1 MTTISGYRFS
11 IDLDDR
17 GFSTGMRTMAKEANA
32 LKNVMRA
39 NFNELKNSE
48 GIYSAYAGKIQD
60 AQNVI
65 ETYKVAIEKAEKA
78 NESIRAEMEKTGSTS
93 DKQKEAMIRNVN
105 TIARYNNQIARLQ
118 QQQET
123 ARRAME
129 SMNIGVDRARITTEA
144 ITTSTKKF
152 AQSLN
157 ETGHFFKE
165 AKVNA
170 EGLKLQQQ
178 ALTNQFQAELRA
190 TDSQKSKLTELTTK
204 YKTTSE
210 EVERLKSKL
219 VSLRDTQ
226 ERASRTP
233 QSGLLKDTSE
243 KNIIETSNELKRQQ
257 NILNG
262 TREEIVKQNK
272 EYSNQVTKVNEV
284 GVALGRVNRSAK
296 TKTGFVSRMSQGFGN
311 FNTKLKE
318 STSHTR
324 EWASSVKQGFQTAS
338 IAAGGLAAAAGV
350 GIKMA
355 GDLQTRYKQVTNLA
369 VTGGEKEK
377 DVIKRVNEMRKDGAK
392 LSVEYAES
400 QKDIAEQYLEL
411 TKRGYT
417 TTAALGSMRT
427 MLEAS
432 KASGDSFQD
441 VVKTTSSVVDGFGL
455 RVENNAKR
463 MSDNTKRVA
472 NSIAYVA
479 DKTASGFQDLGVG
492 MAYVSTT
499 AHNVGFSVEQT
510 AAALG
515 TLSNA
520 GMEGSIAGTG
530 LRKVI
535 QSLVGPTKGAR
546 AALAEAK
553 LSVNDFKD
561 ASGKLLP
568 VSDIFKKIQG
578 HIKGMSQVQQG
589 AFFKA
594 VFGATGSQAAQVL
607 AKDAD
612 EIANLTK
619 EAENASK
626 SYGGLGYVHNLAMKN
641 MQTAQNQLKSLKM
654 AGESIAIN
662 AGAKLLPA
670 VTKVAQALNQWVIS
684 KEGQKSLGEFNK
696 GVEGVANTVDK
707 HADNII
713 KFTLG
718 VADGFKNTLM
728 FTGAVVKGIG
738 DIASKIAPVKAIF
751 DFTGGKVKDFTKWI
765 GGGSISKGIGVLTG
779 AFIATIGVL
788 KIVHKGLEGV
798 KAVSDDF
805 GTLRSWIKGDS
816 EIKVRTA
823 LMKEQ
828 LAIQKEMLQISK
840 EQAGIGSSKP
850 GDKIKGGSSSSSD
863 ALSDAIDLADTISD
877 SKSEG
882 KVVAEGAKH
891 AKWYQKGFLGKITG
905 FPGKIAS
912 KFASTKFGGKLVSAG
927 SKFAGFFKKGFSK
940 LNPKNWKIFSK
951 FGKSAAKAGEKGGVK
966 LAEGVATKASSG
978 GLLSKI
984 GLLGKGL
991 GGKLLGGIDI
1001 AFSAFDLFGQF
1012 KKPARKRDARQI
1024 GMDAGSL
1031 IGGGVG
1037 AILGSIIPGAGTAA
1051 GASLGAGI
1059 GSAVGIFLPEIS
1071 KGLDV
1076 VASLTGKVIGGVFN
1090 LAKGPVNSFL
1100 GFMDDAFHGRWSKI
1114 GTNIKKNWN
1123 GWLKDMG
1130 NGWKTFSKNVQGWWN
1145 GTVKGFQQGHGFQSM
1160 FGLWQD
1166 PKKSSNKNSSTPK
1179 GKVTSHEV
1187 KSLGGN
1193 HYSKKDIASVK
1204 EMNAA
1209 ITAYTNSLK
1218 NLKAT
1223 IKNNDPT
1230 KELKAMNKF
1239 LGSNTKGWERAAKP
1253 IKKIGDAFEYLTKF
1267 TSNMAKKDAFA
1278 TFNKDL
1284 PKLEKSLKKYVP
1296 SIKKQI
1302 EKLADALNPKGKKS
1316 ITRGSQQISEALGY
1330 VISALKNVNGPLK
1343 TTASNFYSFKK
1354 SVSSLTGKKNGVLA
1368 LQKDVEKLSK
1378 SLDSKLNKKITDLA
1392 DTLSKAKLDSQ
1403 FKAIKSPLDSIA
1415 KDFKDLSTPLK
1426 NAKDAFKQLS
1436 STMKSFASYGNQK
1449 NPLDKMVDS
1458 INSLKNVLSTAKGQ
1472 KGLASEFKD
1481 LTSAFGSS
1489 SKKGSSGFLGA
1500 IIKADKPMSSLASS
1514 FKTMDKPFKDFIGM
1528 LNKASGGKKSIFD
1541 TLADGLTKLQKVLE
1555 SGKKKNSLT
1564 KEIEDISS
1572 ALGSSKGKKTTGFI
1586 RALTDLN
1593 KPLQNVASSF
1603 SRITKPITA
1612 LNKSMILF
1620 KGKKNPL
1627 QSMADG
1633 FKALNKELITKG
1645 KDSLVTKLEDIGKVF
1660 EGKKKSKGLATEI
1673 NDTVKPLKSMVTY
1686 FSKLTKPLDE
1696 DTRGLKKFKDLLS
1709 YFTGKNLGFKGLRA
1723 DVEEL
1728 TDTLKK
1734 NPFGTILSKQA
1745 RIANEGLSK
1754 YNFAVRF
1761 QLYVDLTLALTNSF
1775 AKKFASA
1782 WKRAWSPL
1790 NKTAS
1795 NALTKVRK
1803 TQSSFESKALSS
1815 FKSFGSRLKSTF
1827 SSAMNALPGIAS
1839 NAMRQIVSRLN
1850 AGIGG
1855 VNSVINQFG
1864 GSSKLSYIRY
1874 ANGTKNTHPGGHMM
1888 INDSTRPD
1896 WKELVKFPG
1905 RPWAMFEGRNVLI
1918 PNAPKGTEVLSGEDT
1933 KKVMNANGIYH
1944 YADGTGDIDD
1954 IINKIDKNPLQV
1966 LRSAFFKKA
1975 SFSNGATVVR
1985 DLGQA
1990 VANGFLV
1997 AIKDKFKSIAD
2008 EASTALNPDG
2018 TSAAPTGSHL
2028 HWLKQAG
2035 FPDSWIAPAA
2045 WIVSHE
2051 SGWRVNATNPGSG
2064 AYGLPQSLPGSKMA
2078 AAGRDWRTNPITQL
2092 KWMRSYIAGRYGTAA
2107 NAQAFWRAHNWYAN
2121 GGFVTKH
2128 QTAELGEG
2136 NLPEAVIPLDPSKES
2151 RSMKLVSQVLAQ
2163 LSNNYKGT
2171 GLDSN
2176 DNEVKDLLTKISDN
2190 ISALTVIMNTY
2201 LASNQTVHTTIEMDK
2216 RKIAEAITKN
2226 IRTEMAQLALRGGQG
2241 FSAR

>member
-65 ETYKVAIEKAEKA
+65 ETYKGAIEKAEKA

-190 TDSQKSKLTELTTK
+190 TDSQKNKLTELTTK

-210 EVERLKSKL
+210 EVERLKNKL

-226 ERASRTP
+226 AKASITP

-243 KNIIETSNELKRQQ
+243 KRIIEASNELKRQQ

-262 TREEIVKQNK
+262 TREEIAKQNK

-284 GVALGRVNRSAK
+284 GVALGRINRNAK

-377 DVIKRVNEMRKDGAK
+377 EAIKNVNLMRKDGAK

-432 KASGDSFQD
+432 KASGDDFQD

-455 RVENNAKR
+455 RVENNAKK
-463 MSDNTKRVA
+463 MSENTKRVA

-492 MAYVSTT
+492 MSYVSTT
-499 AHNVGFSVEQT
+499 AHNAGFSVEQT

-535 QSLVGPTKGAR
+535 QSLVAPTKGAK
-546 AALAEAK
+546 AALTEAK

-568 VSDIFKKIQG
+568 VSDIFKKIKG
-578 HIKGMSQVQQG
+578 HIQGMSQVQQG

-626 SYGGLGYVHNLAMKN
+626 SYRGLGYVHNLAMKN
-641 MQTAQNQLKSLKM
+641 MQTAQNQLKSLKA

-696 GVEGVANTVDK
+696 GVEGVANTVGK
-707 HADNII
+707 HADDII

-751 DFTGGKVKDFTKWI
+751 DFIGGKVKDFTKWI
-765 GGGSISKGIGVLTG
+765 GGGSISKGIGVMTG

-951 FGKSAAKAGEKGGVK
+951 FGKSAAKAGEEGGVK

-984 GLLGKGL
+984 GALGKGL

-1076 VASLTGKVIGGVFN
+1076 ISSLIGKVLGGAFN
-1090 LAKGPVNSFL
+1090 LVKGPVNSFL

-1130 NGWKTFSKNVQGWWN
+1130 NGWKSFAKNVQGWWN

-1166 PKKSSNKNSSTPK
+1166 PKKSSSSTPK
-1179 GKVTSHEV
+1179 GKVTSHEF

-1193 HYSKKDIASVK
+1193 HYSKADIASVK

-1239 LGSNTKGWERAAKP
+1239 LGSNTKGWTEAAKP

-1330 VISALKNVNGPLK
+1330 VISALKNINGPLK

-1354 SVSSLTGKKNGVLA
+1354 SVSTLTGKKNGVLA

-1458 INSLKNVLSTAKGQ
+1458 INNLKNVLSTAKGQ

-1514 FKTMDKPFKDFIGM
+1514 FKTMDKPFKDFIGT
-1528 LNKASGGKKSIFD
+1528 LNKASGGKKNIFD
-1541 TLADGLTKLQKVLE
+1541 TLADGLTKLQKVLA

-1633 FKALNKELITKG
+1633 FKALNKELVTKG

-1782 WKRAWSPL
+1782 WKKAWSPL

-1795 NALTKVRK
+1795 DALTKVRK
-1803 TQSSFESKALSS
+1803 TQSSFENKAISS

-1896 WKELVKFPG
+1896 YKELVKFPG

-1990 VANGFLV
+1990 MANGFLV

-2028 HWLKQAG
+2028 NWLKQAG
-2035 FPDSWIAPAA
+2035 FPESWIAPTA
-2045 WIVSHE
+2045 WIIARE

-2064 AYGLPQSLPGSKMA
+2064 AYGIPQSLPGSKMA

-2092 KWMRSYIAGRYGTAA
+2092 KWMRNYIKERYGTAS
-2107 NAQAFWRAHNWYAN
+2107 NAQAFWRRNHYYAN

-2136 NLPEAVIPLDPSKES
+2136 NLPEAVIPLDPTKES
-2151 RSMKLVSQVLAQ
+2151 LSMKLVSQVLAQ

-2171 GLDSN
+2171 GLDGN
-2176 DNEVKDLLTKISDN
+2176 DTDVKDLLTKISDN
-2190 ISALTVIMNTY
+2190 ISALAVIMNTY